1 MWVYCWY
8 GNDEQYALR
17 SVDLNKL
24 KEKVLNK
31 GLKWRE
37 FTKMV
42 KQVQLIDEYYQD
54 DDEDDSD

>member
-31 GLKWRE
+31 RV
-37 FTKMV
+37 KMERIY
-42 KQVQLIDEYYQD
+42 KNG
-54 DDEDDSD
+54 